1 MFKCLNCDVTM
12 NNMDYLC
19 CTLNIGSL
27 PVLNVRNNV
36 LCMYIFVDSF
46 AAADDDDDSTCE
58 CPIYLFYVI
67 KLFEL
72 TSIFW
77 FLLCFSSVQFDNI
90 YALNWS

>member
-1 MFKCLNCDVTM
+1 MCGTT
-12 NNMDYLC
+12 C
-19 CTLNIGSL
+19 C
-27 PVLNVRNNV
+27 V
-36 LCMYIFVDSF
+36 CIFVDCF
-46 AAADDDDDSTCE
+46 ADDDDDDDESASE